1 MKKIMLL
8 CALFVSCIPIIVSAH
23 VKWFVDAQ
31 EVTRSLHS
39 QTPLYAWG
47 STEVIIWSLIVLC
60 VVVLFGFIDTRVPAP
75 KALLKFGLS
84 HEQTIQRIAQT
95 LLGLFLISVSFL
107 WKIII
112 VPDFHIVGTIGLIL
126 GAVQVLVGLMYIVN
140 WKPQIASTILF
151 LLTFGT
157 TLSFG
162 IGTLLENALLL
173 SLALYFFIIHAPKDS
188 FVSTRLEK
196 HSVEIVRIGTGISLI
211 VLAFTEKILYPELSL
226 SFLDVHHWNFMQ
238 QLFPWF
244 TNNLFVLST
253 GFAEMIFGILFIM
266 GYLTRTTTVL
276 IAIFFALSVVTM
288 LAYFNMWE
296 VEDLVVYAA
305 AILFIF
311 FGHGKTKFFHF
322 MWPNSKLQRS

>member
-1 MKKIMLL
+1 MKKIMLF
-8 CALFVSCIPIIVSAH
+8 CSFLFFGVPVIASAH
-23 VKWFVDAQ
+23 VKWFIDAH
-31 EVTRSLHS
+31 EVTKNLHS
-39 QTPLYAWG
+39 QTPLYTWG
-47 STEVIIWSLIVLC
+47 STEVLTWSIIVLC
-60 VVVLFGFIDTRVPAP
+60 VVVFFGFLDAKVPTPTR
-75 KALLKFGLS
+75 LLKFGLA
-84 HEQTIQRIAQT
+84 HERQIRRVAQT

-112 VPDFHIVGTIGLIL
+112 VPDFHIVGTMGLVL
-126 GAVQVLVGLMYIVN
+126 GALQVLVGLMYTVN
-140 WKPQIASTILF
+140 WKPQIASAILF
-151 LLTFGT
+151 FLTIGI

-162 IGTLLENALLL
+162 VGALLENALLV

-188 FVSTRLEK
+188 FISTRLEK

-211 VLAFTEKILYPELSL
+211 VLAFTEKILFPELSL

-276 IAIFFALSVVTM
+276 IALFFALSVVTM
-288 LAYFNMWE
+288 LANFNMWE

-322 MWPNSKLQRS
+322 IWPNSKLQRL